1 MLDEQADGHEI
12 AVRQAVGDFRH
23 IVRSGLVGGVHGIDE
38 ILDRHGRD
46 EIIGGHFGAVAFG
59 ILIHDGGDPAVGLT
73 DLDHI
78 GVGDDL
84 HTGGFA
90 VGFDGFPQLA
100 RTILRVPELF
110 DEGGF
115 DLGIIALLRHEL
127 GEGVLQHAHDAQALD
142 ALRTPIGG
150 DLRWVAAPQLL
161 GIALEEHGVELATE
175 TVDVEVL
182 QIGFRQLVHHGLQI
196 AEASDQGQF
205 RTHGLQRVGA
215 QRDRIVKEVTVPVDP
230 GHTMTLEHHLVF
242 DFRIRSAWLHVVLTA
257 EFPVVIAGSALQRQD
272 FLPPVHDALV
282 LRKEPVTADIHTV
295 AVVLDG
301 AGDAAEF
308 AGRLQHGHIVVFGA
322 TVLCELPG
330 SGQAGRATANN
341 HHGLLLRHFE
351 VSL

>member
-1 MLDEQADGHEI
+1 M
-12 AVRQAVGDFRH
+12 
-23 IVRSGLVGGVHGIDE
+23 
-38 ILDRHGRD
+38 
-46 EIIGGHFGAVAFG
+46 
-59 ILIHDGGDPAVGLT
+59 
-73 DLDHI
+73 
-78 GVGDDL
+78 
-84 HTGGFA
+84 
-90 VGFDGFPQLA
+90 
-100 RTILRVPELF
+100 
-110 DEGGF
+110 
-115 DLGIIALLRHEL
+115 
-127 GEGVLQHAHDAQALD
+127 
-142 ALRTPIGG
+142 
-150 DLRWVAAPQLL
+150 AAPQLL

-196 AEASDQGQF
+196 AEAGNKRKL

-257 EFPVVIAGSALQRQD
+257 EFPVVIAGSALQWQD

-282 LRKEPVTADIHTV
+282 LRKEPVTADTHTV
-295 AVVLDG
+295 PVVLDG

-308 AGRLQHGHIVVFGA
+308 AGRFQHSHVVVLGA
-322 TVLCELPG
+322 TVLDELPSG
-330 SGQAGRATANN
+330 SQACRATADN